1 VGRCETTD
9 PNEHVPSGVGGSAA
23 LVTMR
28 TTATTRPPLPLPRMI
43 AWINIGGKN
52 SLAYVHSADHR
63 MAAPVP
69 DLDDVRP

>member
-1 VGRCETTD
+1 
-9 PNEHVPSGVGGSAA
+9 
-23 LVTMR
+23 
-28 TTATTRPPLPLPRMI
+28 MI

-69 DLDDVRP
+69 DLDVVRP